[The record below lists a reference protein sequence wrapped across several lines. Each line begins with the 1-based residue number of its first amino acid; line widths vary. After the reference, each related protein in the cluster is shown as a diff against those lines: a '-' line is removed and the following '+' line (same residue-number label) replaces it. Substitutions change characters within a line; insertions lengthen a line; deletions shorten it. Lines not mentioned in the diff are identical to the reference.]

1 MNKFIQMLLNVIAAL
16 RNKLAYANYTIYN
29 LEKEL
34 NEKNLELQ
42 KLDDEEWFQAE
53 LTGYK
58 LWQLEEEQKKYKYDN
73 EYMDDDGKYTD
84 AHYVLLEQKYM
95 HWNPT
100 HTEEIYDWWMNY
112 DEFVY
117 SDASIGLDY
126 SDICRSQIEYEQE
139 EEDIARWDEE
149 VQRLNE
155 LAYLQDFYAECTEKI
170 KEQKTIC
177 DKLAYYITQSI
188 DQWKIDEK
196 MEKQL
201 KEQKDEIDDLYEY
214 IDELRAKQSKIE
226 RSELLAWCKEVSNAY
241 LDKDNWWYN
250 EDEDRFEYIWADEDI
265 KEENLKYTL
274 WDYYPALY
282 PYEREIKQNDYAP
295 WAEFLDDPEF
305 YSWYFDIYSRDNGI
319 AFYPNYFPFEY

>member
-1 MNKFIQMLLNVIAAL
+1 MKKFIQMLLN
-16 RNKLAYANYTIYN
+16 TIYN

-58 LWQLEEEQKKYKYDN
+58 LWRLEEEQKKYENKNTYINDEKYRD
-73 EYMDDDGKYTD
+73 
-84 AHYVLLEQKYM
+84 
-95 HWNPT
+95 WNPT
-100 HTEEIYDWWMNY
+100 NSKEIDDWWFDY
-112 DEFVY
+112 HSFGDSEEF
-117 SDASIGLDY
+117 IGLDFSDVY
-126 SDICRSQIEYEQE
+126 STQIRVYQD
-139 EEDIARWDEE
+139 EEDMAHWDEE

-155 LAYLQDFYAECTEKI
+155 LAYLQDFYAEHIEKI
-170 KEQKTIC
+170 KAQKTLC
-177 DKLAYYITQSI
+177 DKLAYYISQPI
-188 DQWKIDEK
+188 DQLKTDKKPVSVSCLLESLQMETMNR

-226 RSELLAWCKEVSNAY
+226 RSELLAWCKEVSNEY

-250 EDEDRFEYIWADEDI
+250 EDEERFEYIWTDEDI